1 MNIVELYSIK
11 DVSRIFGLS
20 ESRLRYWLQSGFLW
34 PSVRRGGRFFYTFQ
48 DLVSIRA
55 AKELLDLGVPIQR
68 VRAALDTLRA
78 GLPSDVDPTSRLR
91 VCSDGETLV
100 VVGDD
105 AFWEPTSGQLVMAFA
120 VSSLQDRIAES
131 LAAAP
136 APIIPLVEPALDA
149 PADDPAAPIA
159 VIVGEKTEPTST
171 SYQAF
176 LQGLAAEESSDLR
189 IAESCYRKAIELD
202 PSLAAAHTNLGNLW
216 YRRGQ
221 HAEARASYERALDL
235 DPLQPEARFNLGNL
249 LGEIGETELAIAELK
264 QVVARAPEF
273 ADAHYNLGL
282 LLARVGGVAQA
293 RQHLSRY
300 LTLDGASEWADRAR
314 EVLAQVSQAAT
325 ASLEV
330 RV

>member
-48 DLVSIRA
+48 DLVSIKA

-68 VRAALDTLRA
+68 VRSALDALRA
-78 GLPSDVDPTSRLR
+78 GLPSDVAPTSRLR

-120 VSSLQDRIAES
+120 VSSLSDRIAES
-131 LAAAP
+131 LVAAP
-136 APIIPLVEPALDA
+136 APVVAIA
-149 PADDPAAPIA
+149 PAVDDPAAPVA
-159 VIVGEKTEPTST
+159 VVGERTEPTST

-189 IAESCYRKAIELD
+189 VAESCYRRAVEAD
-202 PSLAAAHTNLGNLW
+202 PTLAAGHTNLGNLW

-221 HAEARASYERALDL
+221 HAEARAAYERALDI